1 MRISLKSGMA
11 SRLMFFHS
19 SGPTLTRA
27 AIVRRASAALTP
39 GIFRTT
45 CTSSSSKA
53 SVESV
58 ALAGFTA
65 IQVPVKS
72 RIKITREPPT
82 MPIAKTPTAI
92 ESTTSRVRVLLLHR
106 SRSTLRQRGLRMA
119 HLLRA
124 RGDVL
129 AEALIGDPVDRHFGR
144 FGLGEQAGEFLAVE
158 RHDFDILFPC
168 RPHRGGARAAAQQAD
183 LAEILARAQ
192 RRDRNILPAGVV
204 QQNVDLAF
212 RDDIELVGHL
222 ALGDNR
228 RAGRIRARLEPAAH
242 PAELIDAECR
252 ERFGHIL
259 VDDLAVGDDDGAADA
274 LG

>member
-106 SRSTLRQRGLRMA
+106 SRSTLRQRGLSTA
-119 HLLRA
+119 HLPLA
-124 RGDVL
+124 RGGVL
-129 AEALIGDPVDRHFGR
+129 AGTLIGDVVDRHLGR
-144 FGLGEQAGEFLAVE
+144 FGLGDQAAEFIAVE
-158 RHDFDILFPC
+158 RYHFDARFPNSADG
-168 RPHRGGARAAAQQAD
+168 GGARAAAQQAD
-183 LAEILARAQ
+183 FAEILTRTH
-192 RRDRNILPAGVV
+192 RRHRNILPVGVM
-204 QQNVDLAF
+204 Q
-212 RDDIELVGHL
+212 
-222 ALGDNR
+222 
-228 RAGRIRARLEPAAH
+228 
-242 PAELIDAECR
+242 
-252 ERFGHIL
+252 
-259 VDDLAVGDDDGAADA
+259 
-274 LG
+274 